1 MLNHSLQKRKTS
13 EWHQREREHLLGIS
27 AKSVEKYLSITQ
39 TWHHEVGWR
48 IFLFWLNFLIG
59 ISLLSKHQAHWISFG
74 QDMLWSI
81 FADSIG
87 VADFTN
93 LVWQNQHNF
102 SPDHQNSTK
111 SLETSKT
118 KLNLG
123 NVHILCQQ
131 YFLIFWPPPPSCQH
145 MSATGYPPPLH
156 WHPDYHRWPPPLFLI
171 NSLNVKVNID
181 LNVSI

>member
-1 MLNHSLQKRKTS
+1 MWRHSDVI
-13 EWHQREREHLLGIS
+13 LLMTHFPPKKCWCKQFIYQIS
-27 AKSVEKYLSITQ
+27 DDA
-39 TWHHEVGWR
+39 TWRHEVGWR
-48 IFLFWLNFLIG
+48 IFVFWLNFLIG
-59 ISLLSKHQAHWISFG
+59 ISLLSKYQAHWISFG

-87 VADFTN
+87 VADFAN
-93 LVWQNQHNF
+93 LVWQNQHNL

-156 WHPDYHRWPPPLFLI
+156 WHPDYHRWPLPPFP
-171 NSLNVKVNID
+171 NKFTKC
-181 LNVSI
+181 